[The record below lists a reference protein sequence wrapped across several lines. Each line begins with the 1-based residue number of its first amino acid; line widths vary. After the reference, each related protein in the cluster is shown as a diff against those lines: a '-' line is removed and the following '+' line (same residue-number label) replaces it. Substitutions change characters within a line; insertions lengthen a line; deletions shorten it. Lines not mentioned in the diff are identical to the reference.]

1 MKIKLNK
8 LKKNTPSIKI
18 IQKISDVLNVNVKD
32 LIPPTKFDQVKIQT
46 YNKSK
51 KWNLSKNNKD
61 IYKVVELTNVS
72 QLPCSKAIEL
82 EVLTEKKHSLH
93 FEIPCHQY
101 VYNVGKTS
109 CSINFKNKKKN

>member
-1 MKIKLNK
+1 M
-8 LKKNTPSIKI
+8 
-18 IQKISDVLNVNVKD
+18 
-32 LIPPTKFDQVKIQT
+32 
-46 YNKSK
+46 
-51 KWNLSKNNKD
+51 
-61 IYKVVELTNVS
+61 TNVS

-109 CSINFKNKKKN
+109 CSINFENKKEILNPGDTIYIKPNVRHSFIKKSKLLILRIAGKLHNDNLYHLSTLSKKNYDRLIVDNKPWFN